1 MPSHATESRIYGGVY
16 TEPRFAAIFSDSNQ
30 VQKWLDVER
39 ALALTQAE
47 MGLIPAEA
55 AQEIA
60 RRTRVELYDLDLLG
74 QESRATGHV
83 LVPTIRALAQRCQG
97 DWGEYVHYG
106 VTTQDV
112 LDTGLVLQIGEA
124 WEQALARLGS
134 IRAQL
139 LALARRYKHTPM
151 AARTHGQQALPTTF
165 GYKVAVW
172 VDEIDRHLARF
183 EEARGRVMVGN
194 LTGAVGTLASFGAQG
209 FQLQERTLA
218 RLGLGAPRTSWHAA
232 RDRILEVA
240 GLIGQVAVTLGR
252 IGTEIYHL
260 QRTEID
266 EVREGA
272 APGKVGSSTMP
283 HKQNPSTVDLIG
295 ALSRLVRAQWLALT
309 DAAFHQHERD
319 GTAWRIEWAALP
331 ELFVYAGALLARMD
345 EVLAAGLEV
354 RERRMRDNLD
364 LLGGQIL
371 SERVMLALGA
381 RMGKQSAHEL
391 VHEISLH
398 ARREE
403 IAFKDALLKDE
414 RLRGSFTA
422 QALEDLLD
430 PVTYVGLAADMV
442 DRLDGDAGQPPPR

>member
-1 MPSHATESRIYGGVY
+1 
-16 TEPRFAAIFSDSNQ
+16 
-30 VQKWLDVER
+30 
-39 ALALTQAE
+39 
-47 MGLIPAEA
+47 
-55 AQEIA
+55 
-60 RRTRVELYDLDLLG
+60 
-74 QESRATGHV
+74 
-83 LVPTIRALAQRCQG
+83 
-97 DWGEYVHYG
+97 
-106 VTTQDV
+106 
-112 LDTGLVLQIGEA
+112 
-124 WEQALARLGS
+124 
-134 IRAQL
+134 
-139 LALARRYKHTPM
+139 M